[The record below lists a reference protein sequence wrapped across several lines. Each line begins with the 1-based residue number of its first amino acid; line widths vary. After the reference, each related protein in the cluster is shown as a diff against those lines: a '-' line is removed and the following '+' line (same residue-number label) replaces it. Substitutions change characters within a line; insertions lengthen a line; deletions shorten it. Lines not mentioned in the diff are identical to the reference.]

1 MADAALVIFGL
12 VAILAIGLAVTLYR
26 VLPCWVKGETIRPE
40 SEQPKE
46 T

>member
-1 MADAALVIFGL
+1 MVDAALVIFSL

-26 VLPCWVKGETIRPE
+26 VLPCWLTGETIRPE
-40 SEQPKE
+40 PEEPKE